1 MCRICTIYKI
11 KNIITNQIYIGSS
24 INIRSRIRR
33 HFKELKDGKH
43 HSLKLQRSYDKY
55 GKENF
60 IVEYLVTVP
69 EEYRQK
75 MEQWFLDNNDCY
87 FNNEKIVGKPSINR
101 VYSEED
107 REKIR
112 RRMLGNTY
120 HLLSNG
126 LTDEGRK
133 KLAEAAENRIWTEES
148 RKKLSNSK
156 IGNKS
161 LTGLLHTEDTKNKMS
176 LNSHNKRKISQFNT
190 DGSFVTEWESIS
202 EVVKKLNYCS
212 SSISN
217 CCRGKIKTSYGFI
230 WRYEE
235 DVRHSNSVEPIDTT
249 NRKYNYDAIILEYE
263 NGKTRKEI
271 MDMFGISSTGLMAYI
286 LSKK

>member
-1 MCRICTIYKI
+1 
-11 KNIITNQIYIGSS
+11 
-24 INIRSRIRR
+24 
-33 HFKELKDGKH
+33 
-43 HSLKLQRSYDKY
+43 
-55 GKENF
+55 
-60 IVEYLVTVP
+60 
-69 EEYRQK
+69 
-75 MEQWFLDNNDCY
+75 
-87 FNNEKIVGKPSINR
+87 
-101 VYSEED
+101 
-107 REKIR
+107 
-112 RRMLGNTY
+112 MLGNTY

-133 KLAEAAENRIWTEES
+133 KLAEVAKNRIWTEES
-148 RKKLSNSK
+148 KKKLSNSK

-202 EVVKKLNYCS
+202 ELVKKLNYCS

-217 CCRGKIKTSYGFI
+217 CFRGKIKTSYGFI

-235 DVRHSNSVEPIDTT
+235 DVKHSNSVEPIDTT

-271 MDMFGISSTGLMAYI
+271 MNMFGISSTGLMTYI
-286 LSKK
+286 LSKKSK